1 MYCQDAVGVRKNMT
15 FCCSPNCYR
24 FLHSYY
30 KTRGIRTVDSR
41 LQTLN
46 VFYMYVLI
54 LRGKLCLIERP
65 CYVY

>member
-1 MYCQDAVGVRKNMT
+1 MYCQDAVGARKNMT

-41 LQTLN
+41 LQTLKKC
-46 VFYMYVLI
+46 VLHVRI
-54 LRGKLCLIERP
+54 NFTWKIMFD
-65 CYVY
+65 